1 MNSLWIG
8 AGAAALFLLAG
19 LLWRSGSTV
28 IAQVPVDA
36 QGCTCSR
43 PASLVGPGRAEAAL
57 FYCVCPG
64 MQCVISATA
73 PTATQPGNLAQ
84 SCR

>member
-1 MNSLWIG
+1 MKSLSIG
-8 AGAAALFLLAG
+8 AGVAALFLLSG
-19 LLWRSGSTV
+19 LLWWSRSTV

-43 PASLVGPGRAEAAL
+43 PASLVGPGRAEAAV

-64 MQCVISATA
+64 MQCVISTTA
-73 PTATQPGNLAQ
+73 PTATRPANVAQ